1 VNLPQV
7 LADSRELDLEG
18 LGPSPRIAIVVR
30 DHMSGVLYSVPS
42 LRAIRR
48 RWPAAT
54 ITLLTSSYSAPILS
68 GGCPYLDR
76 VLPLYTFADEPR
88 RFDRARDL
96 IRKART
102 WATLVGR
109 VDLVIHLRS
118 VGGGTVAFATSLGR
132 PKQVGYSQGRLD
144 ELLTRNLGPQNN
156 VIGSRQ
162 RNRVILDAIGIESAG
177 EEMELWIS
185 DADRRWARD
194 WLVKA
199 GHDLDSH
206 LTVVHPGSHWGCN
219 QWLPERWS
227 ETIDRLLDDKGGT
240 VVITGVERERPLAD
254 RISAGV
260 GSDRGKVVIAT
271 GATTLP
277 RFAALIECS
286 DLVLAIDASPTQICQ
301 ALGVPAV
308 VMMGAGNP
316 AWNGPLPGEPML
328 MLQEWDNDNPRP
340 ELCQWSAGACNG
352 PLCSSRLEDISVDQ
366 VLASAEQLLVPGAP
380 SADR

>member
-1 VNLPQV
+1 
-7 LADSRELDLEG
+7 
-18 LGPSPRIAIVVR
+18 
-30 DHMSGVLYSVPS
+30 
-42 LRAIRR
+42 
-48 RWPAAT
+48 
-54 ITLLTSSYSAPILS
+54 
-68 GGCPYLDR
+68 
-76 VLPLYTFADEPR
+76 
-88 RFDRARDL
+88 
-96 IRKART
+96 
-102 WATLVGR
+102 
-109 VDLVIHLRS
+109 
-118 VGGGTVAFATSLGR
+118 
-132 PKQVGYSQGRLD
+132 LD